1 MRSFLFVLLLLMI
14 GNAAV
19 SQQLSQ
25 ASFSGASTLTYFSF
39 LTDQDVLIRV
49 SEDGRLLEWGTE
61 LRSER
66 NNNYYAPKLQPFMGR
81 VDYYGNESDTAFKG
95 RVKNIGTCTITY
107 YGPLET
113 PGKAGKLKTIGRVNL
128 DYYTNYDNAA
138 LKGKLRFIGTQ
149 VLEYYSSVENEA
161 IRGKLKSVGN
171 TPITYFSS
179 FDDKMLR
186 GKIKS
191 IGTLTLQ
198 WYTSLDRRGLGGSLK
213 SGLYRQNVNGITYI
227 LR

>member
-1 MRSFLFVLLLLMI
+1 MRSFFSILLLVTI
-14 GNAAV
+14 SNIATA
-19 SQQLSQ
+19 QQLSQ
-25 ASFSGASTLTYFSF
+25 AGFSGASTLSYFSF

-66 NNNYYAPKLQPFMGR
+66 NSNYYAPKLQPFMGR
-81 VDYYGNESDTAFKG
+81 VDYYGSESDTAFKG
-95 RVKNIGTCTITY
+95 KVKNIGTCMITY
-107 YGPLET
+107 YGPLEI
-113 PGKAGKLKTIGRVNL
+113 PGKAGKLKTIGRINL
-128 DYYTNYDNAA
+128 DYYTHYDNVA
-138 LKGKLRFIGTQ
+138 LKGKIRFIGTQ

-161 IRGKLKSVGN
+161 FRGKLKSIGT

-191 IGTLTLQ
+191 IGTLVLQ
-198 WYTSLDRRGLGGSLK
+198 WYNSLDRRGFGGSLK
-213 SGLYRQNVNGITYI
+213 TGQYRPNVNGIIYI

>member
-1 MRSFLFVLLLLMI
+1 MRFFSLVLLI
-14 GNAAV
+14 IVAQFSY

-25 ASFSGASTLTYFSF
+25 IGFSGSSSLSYFSF
-39 LTDQDVLIRV
+39 RTDQDVLIRV

-66 NNNYYAPKLQPFMGR
+66 NNNYYATKLQPFMGR
-81 VDYYGNESDTAFKG
+81 VDYYGSESDTAFKG
-95 RVKNIGTCTITY
+95 KVKNIGTCMITY

-113 PGKAGKLKTIGRVNL
+113 PGKAGKLKMIGRINL
-128 DYYTNYDNAA
+128 DYYTNFDNSA

-149 VLEYYSSVENEA
+149 MLEYYSSVENEM
-161 IRGKLKSVGN
+161 IRGKLKTIGS

-186 GKIKS
+186 GKVKS

-198 WYTSLDRRGLGGSLK
+198 WYTSLDREGLGGSLK
-213 SGLYRQNVNGITYI
+213 SGLYRPNVNGITYI